1 MLQNRKTAKPQKMT
15 KNYLFLFYV
24 GYLFLGVFGRL
35 SAQNLTEISTKKGIT
50 FTGGS
55 INANLIGYASTGIA
69 NRRDPFNYF
78 LSGSV
83 GIQVFG
89 YSVPFSFSYSNTGK
103 NFSQPFNQF
112 VFSPEYKWVKT
123 YIGTT
128 SMTFSPYTLAGH
140 VFSGAGVELSPK
152 KWRIGVMVGRLRKAV
167 QFNLQEP
174 IESANNQSASFK
186 RMGYALKLGYEGSKG
201 ALSGSILYA
210 KDDEN
215 SVTTIPFGTN
225 LTPQQNI
232 AVNFKA
238 KKTFFK
244 KLSAEME
251 YAISVINN
259 NTKVSSDTV
268 LVGSNFLGNLLP
280 NNATR
285 QSFDAFSGSLGY
297 SFKKISIQLKYE
309 RIAPEYKSLGAYFF
323 NNDME
328 NITIAPTFQLAN
340 GKINVAANVGIQK
353 NNLNQ
358 LKITQTQ
365 RFVSNLNVSFAPT
378 DKINT
383 SLTYSNFS
391 NYTRIRPLNDPYLR
405 VPTDSLNFFQIS
417 DNFDGNASYAFGSKE
432 MPKSITLSA
441 SYQKAKDKN
450 NGSTGDNLNEVYNGN
465 FAFSQGITKEKI
477 QISSG
482 VNYFLNN
489 NSGISSSFIGP
500 NLNVSKNFVKS
511 GLQLACSNAYNA
523 NFTTVSLPTP
533 TETITKKTFND
544 VWNTRI
550 SLNYKIKA
558 KKVEVKEENKEDKKI
573 SQEMA
578 ASTGKDVV
586 KTPKKR
592 PQTQTISFSFQR
604 MQRFKGTQSQPAFTE
619 YTATLNYTYSF

>member
-1 MLQNRKTAKPQKMT
+1 MIKK
-15 KNYLFLFYV
+15 YIFLLCVIWFF
-24 GYLFLGVFGRL
+24 FLGVFGRL
-35 SAQNLTEISTKKGIT
+35 SAQNLTEISTKKGIK

-55 INANLIGYASTGIA
+55 INANMIGYASTGIG

-89 YSVPFSFSYSNTGK
+89 YSVPFSFSYSNAGK
-103 NFSQPFNQF
+103 SFSQPFNQF

-174 IESANNQSASFK
+174 IESANNQNASFK

-201 ALSGSILYA
+201 SLSGSILYA

-232 AVNFKA
+232 AINFKA

-268 LVGSNFLGNLLP
+268 LVGSNFLGSLLP
-280 NNATR
+280 NNPTR
-285 QSFDAFSGSLGY
+285 QSFDAFSGALGY

-365 RFVSNLNVSFAPT
+365 RFVSSLNITYAPT
-378 DKINT
+378 ERINT
-383 SLTYSNFS
+383 TFSYSNFS

-405 VPTDSLNFFQIS
+405 NNTADSLNFFQIS
-417 DNFDGNASYAFGSKE
+417 DNFDGNASYSFGSKE
-432 MPKSITLSA
+432 KPKSITLSA
-441 SYQKAKDKN
+441 SYQKAKDKS
-450 NGSTGDNLNEVYNGN
+450 NGSNADNLNEVYNGN
-465 FAFSQGITKEKI
+465 LAFSQGITKAKI

-500 NLNVSKNFVKS
+500 NLNISKNFVKS

-523 NFTTVSLPTP
+523 NFTTVSIPTA

-550 SLNYKIKA
+550 TLNYKIKA
-558 KKVEVKEENKEDKKI
+558 KKVEIKEENKEGKKI
-573 SQEMA
+573 SPEMA
-578 ASTGKDVV
+578 TSTGTDVA
-586 KTPKKR
+586 KTPKKK
-592 PQTQTISFSFQR
+592 PQTQAISFSFQR
-604 MQRFKGTQSQPAFTE
+604 MQRFKGTASQPAFTE
-619 YTATLNYTYSF
+619 YTATLNYTYAF